1 MSVLSRK
8 IAQRIASEGPLPF
21 SIFMEMALYDPD
33 HGYYRADP
41 FGKDGDFYT
50 ASQLQPV
57 FGAYVR
63 AMAAMLDPDFT
74 AFTDIGAGREDL
86 RASFNDRNYR
96 AIHRGQKIP
105 KTKSAILFSNELF
118 DALPVDLFEDGK
130 LLRVGCGDGED
141 GKNFVWHPS
150 APLAGVREVRPS
162 SRLYLEQAWHSIDTG
177 FFIVIDYGYRHTE
190 EGSGRFPQGSLMS
203 YRRHVAVDDVLK
215 DPGTQD
221 ITAHVDWDALMDE
234 ARSSGWQLRSFS
246 SMRASLLALGADTL
260 EMLNSLG
267 KMQFRTL
274 FFSMG
279 ESFDVLVLQKK

>member
-1 MSVLSRK
+1 
-8 IAQRIASEGPLPF
+8 
-21 SIFMEMALYDPD
+21 MEMALYDPD
-33 HGYYRADP
+33 HGYYHGDP
-41 FGKDGDFYT
+41 FGKGGDFYT

-74 AFTDIGAGREDL
+74 DFTDIGAGREDL
-86 RASFNDRNYR
+86 RESFIDRNYR
-96 AIHRGQKIP
+96 AVHRDQEMP

-118 DALPVDLFEDGK
+118 DALPIDLLQDGI
-130 LLRVGCGDGED
+130 LLRVGCGEGAG
-141 GKNFVWHPS
+141 GKNFVWHPA
-150 APLAGVREVRPS
+150 APCDGVREVRPS
-162 SRLYLEQAWHSIDTG
+162 SRLYLEEAWHAIDTG
-177 FFIVIDYGYRHTE
+177 FFIVIDYGYRRTG
-190 EGSGRFPQGSLMS
+190 EGAGRFPQGSLLS

-215 DPGTQD
+215 APGTQD

-234 ARSSGWQLRSFS
+234 ARSTGWQLRSFS

-260 EMLNSLG
+260 EMLDSLG

-279 ESFDVLVLQKK
+279 ESFDVLILQKK